1 MKQGKTADYITS
13 RVLEVAKYTLNEGAT
28 VRQTAEAFGVS
39 KSTIH
44 LDLTERLPKIDPL
57 ISDMVNDVLD
67 TNKSERHIRGG
78 ISTSKRYKPIK
89 WHFKSYE
96 GIRVQRLWFDNTEPT
111 NSLEGRNLIYPV
123 GKCRT
128 VVISKEIK
136 GGGNLEKQLLNRKLY
151 KEIKKY
157 DRQQM
162 EKFLRDLYSS
172 GFKDGAE
179 AGNKADTKIEIVQ
192 FLQPLDIKGIGEKT
206 KEKILQ
212 AYMGRGRNNES

>member
-1 MKQGKTADYITS
+1 M
-13 RVLEVAKYTLNEGAT
+13 
-28 VRQTAEAFGVS
+28 
-39 KSTIH
+39 
-44 LDLTERLPKIDPL
+44 
-57 ISDMVNDVLD
+57 
-67 TNKSERHIRGG
+67 
-78 ISTSKRYKPIK
+78 
-89 WHFKSYE
+89 
-96 GIRVQRLWFDNTEPT
+96 
-111 NSLEGRNLIYPV
+111 IYPV

-192 FLQPLDIKGIGEKT
+192 FLQHLDIKGIGEKT

-212 AYMGRGRNNES
+212 AYMERGRNNES